1 MREMW
6 RALLWLERSAH
17 SPQLSAVCDAEGGG
31 GGFSR
36 LGKFASKKKK
46 IFKQTPRSKEPRNVI
61 QGSFDGFASTVSC
74 M

>member
-1 MREMW
+1 MW
-6 RALLWLERSAH
+6 RALLWLEESAH
-17 SPQLSAVCDAEGGG
+17 LPQLSAVCDAEEGG

-36 LGKFASKKKK
+36 LGKFASKKKNIPK
-46 IFKQTPRSKEPRNVI
+46 TPCSKEPRNVI